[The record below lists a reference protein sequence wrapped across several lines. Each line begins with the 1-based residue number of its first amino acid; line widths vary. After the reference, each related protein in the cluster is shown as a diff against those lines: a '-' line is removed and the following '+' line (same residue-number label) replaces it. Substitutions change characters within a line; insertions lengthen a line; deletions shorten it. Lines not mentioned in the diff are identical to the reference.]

1 MRKSIALIVGMLT
14 IATTAGAYQVSSF
27 SLPTHST
34 ATSLWRSN
42 QGDELTIEVGQ
53 CGKTA
58 APLSCQLLNYQG
70 TVLSYSH
77 GLSCSLTAKLN
88 EGVQSLTISNSS
100 DIPAQICLLSQLSR

>member
-1 MRKSIALIVGMLT
+1 MRKAIAVAIAIVT
-14 IATTAGAYQVSSF
+14 VTATASAYQVSSF

-88 EGVQSLTISNSS
+88 EGVQSLTITNQS
-100 DIPAQICLLSQLSR
+100 DMPAQICLLSQLSR